1 MVLQSPGRSAGART
15 PASHALAPGEPA
27 AACQADGPSAPRRSA
42 ARRSADDSSAT
53 HPAAAER
60 GADPP
65 GAVRIGISGWRYPPW
80 RGSFYPD
87 DLPQRLELA
96 FASRALPSIELNGSF
111 YSLQTPERYAAWHDD
126 TPDGFVFSVKAP
138 RYITH
143 VRRLKDID
151 DALPNFFASGLFNLK
166 DKLGPILWQFPPSM
180 RFSAELFEPFL
191 AALPHDTEAALALAR
206 KRDGRMKGRSRLA
219 IDAVRPVRHAVEIR
233 HESFATP
240 AFIALLRQHNVALVV
255 ADTAGKWPL
264 LEDLC
269 ADFVYLRLHGDV
281 ELYASGYTDEALD
294 RWAARIRAWSAG
306 CQPADAR
313 LASSAPPPP
322 AAARPVYCY
331 FDNDIKVRAP
341 YDAAGL
347 LRRLGLDSGLDA
359 QGRFAV
365 DPAADR
371 HWRAGAPS

>member
-1 MVLQSPGRSAGART
+1 MTLHPSGRSAGAPEGARG
-15 PASHALAPGEPA
+15 ASTRSDTATGS
-27 AACQADGPSAPRRSA
+27 PSGRP
-42 ARRSADDSSAT
+42 ADDRAAN
-53 HPAAAER
+53 PA
-60 GADPP
+60 

-306 CQPADAR
+306 SQPADAR
-313 LASSAPPPP
+313 LASSEPPPP
-322 AAARPVYCY
+322 AAARPVHCY

-341 YDAAGL
+341 YDAARL
-347 LRRLGLDSGLDA
+347 LARLGLDSGLDA
-359 QGRFAV
+359 DGRFTV
-365 DPAADR
+365 DPAGPR
-371 HWRAGAPS
+371 VWMPRAPQ